1 MPVITLILLYTI
13 ANAIVCGTL
22 SIPNPRYQTRV
33 FWLIPL
39 VIMMSMLL
47 VWLKKNKK
55 EGIKN

>member
-1 MPVITLILLYTI
+1 LILLYTI